1 MCSAPYTQ
9 EREERGSGQVMPFMC
24 CDKFKTVLWTC
35 ACLPDEALV
44 QFSALSAPI
53 ALLTL
58 RVRLVPLR
66 CCTSQRAETKDIYV
80 CIVQYSTVMD
90 GGVESRGSGSGSG
103 RGRRETR
110 DGRRETGRGSL
121 WLVPARRSV
130 FGVVLQRLIFSVW
143 SLMLSLLHLPSLVSG
158 P

>member
-90 GGVESRGSGSGSG
+90 GGVEGRGSGSGSG
-103 RGRRETR
+103 RGRRETG
-110 DGRRETGRGSL
+110 DGTRESVAGACPPFGL
-121 WLVPARRSV
+121 WCCSPA
-130 FGVVLQRLIFSVW
+130 FNLQRLVFDAQSSSSSIFSIQ
-143 SLMLSLLHLPSLVSG
+143 SLICSL
-158 P
+158 